1 MSPLVTA
8 LIYFG
13 LFVAVGL
20 IAKVAI
26 GAWIKRSG
34 AERKSVRPP

>member
-8 LIYFG
+8 LIVFG
-13 LFVAVGL
+13 AFVLIGL

-26 GAWIKRSG
+26 GIWIKRQ
-34 AERKSVRPP
+34 

>member
-8 LIYFG
+8 LVYFG
-13 LFVAVGL
+13 AMLLVGL

-26 GAWIKRSG
+26 GAWIKRQQD
-34 AERKSVRPP
+34 